1 MHVQCVPMQRES
13 LLPLVTRLGQAF
25 AARGM
30 GAHARMLRVYFLAL
44 RHGLADSRNA
54 VRVSLNEEAVLQWL
68 RTLRVPPFDSEAE
81 GGYHVQQRGEGCGT
95 CAALGETPTVIT
107 DAVFPGGARMRCRSC
122 GSLWLEEDAPA
133 QNAKGPHGVP

>member
-1 MHVQCVPMQRES
+1 MQREP
-13 LLPLVTRLGQAF
+13 LLHLVTRLGQAF
-25 AARGM
+25 TARGM

-54 VRVSLNEEAVLQWL
+54 VRVSLTEEAVLEWL
-68 RTLRVPPFDSEAE
+68 RTLRVPPFDSPEE
-81 GGYHVQQRGEGCGT
+81 GGYRVQRRGEGCGT
-95 CAALGETPTVIT
+95 CAARGETPTVIT

-133 QNAKGPHGVP
+133 QKHEGRHGVP